1 MLAVMEFVSAALPW
15 ILCGVAVAVICVGMG
30 REKTKERGEALEK
43 RMALGTALGLL
54 FGVALNGL
62 GLWGNDGLGFA
73 LGPLWGMA
81 LATLWRDR
89 DDSDEE

>member
-1 MLAVMEFVSAALPW
+1 MLAVMEFISAALPW
-15 ILCGVAVAVICVGMG
+15 ILCGVAVAVICAGMG
-30 REKTKERGEALEK
+30 RKRTKEKGEALEK

-62 GLWGNDGLGFA
+62 GLWDNDGLGFA